1 MRQPVELTVRQVIEA
16 DRDIGADRGILGLMI
31 RSTST
36 PPSVDVDTLVK
47 QLGLNRNPLF
57 RPFQVT
63 LFLRGV
69 GVGILL
75 ARKAKG
81 KRGGNCD
88 RAI

>member
-1 MRQPVELTVRQVIEA
+1 MRQPVESSKEQLTLRQVIEA
-16 DRDIGADRGILGLMI
+16 DRIIGADREILDLMI

-47 QLGLNRNPLF
+47 QLGLSRNPL
-57 RPFQVT
+57 QVA

-75 ARKAKG
+75 ARKAG
-81 KRGGNCD
+81 KEGRK
-88 RAI
+88 RRKL